1 MAVGVG
7 MSRQA
12 TAAGDSGGQLG
23 ATDPGQSGIADG
35 DEDGDEDGDGLA
47 GFWVVAGLAGFWVGL
62 GSGTQVGATVP
73 GMRPNGPARRPGA
86 SPGRRTAEEPLN
98 GFAGGRKR

>member
-1 MAVGVG
+1 VAVGVG

-35 DEDGDEDGDGLA
+35 DGDGVA
-47 GFWVVAGLAGFWVGL
+47 GFWVAAGLAGFWVGL
-62 GSGTQVGATVP
+62 GSGRQAKALSS
-73 GMRPNGPARRPGA
+73 PA
-86 SPGRRTAEEPLN
+86 
-98 GFAGGRKR
+98 

>member
-35 DEDGDEDGDGLA
+35 DGDGDGLA
-47 GFWVVAGLAGFWVGL
+47 GFWDAAGLAGFWVGL

-73 GMRPNGPARRPGA
+73 GMRPDGPARRSWCFTRP
-86 SPGRRTAEEPLN
+86 
-98 GFAGGRKR
+98 